1 MLSIIRAP
9 KSKLIY
15 LCKKQLLKRNYRNVN
30 LFKGL
35 SSIEELLPNV
45 ALDHKEKLIVYD
57 IGAHNGKWALTWIK
71 NYPNSKVFLFEAN
84 SIFNSQLAKIGKVYN
99 VVLSNESKKVNFY
112 SINGTGDSYYKE
124 NSAFYNNIT
133 PVERQTSSLDELVNS
148 ENLPLPKIIK
158 VDTQGSE
165 LDILLGSRVTIRNAL
180 YIIIECRLVTSQNM
194 NAPTVSEVI
203 QALAQLNFAPFKI
216 LEIHKNKHGI
226 LVEIDIVFKNGF
238 VYEDKQ

>member
-1 MLSIIRAP
+1 
-9 KSKLIY
+9 
-15 LCKKQLLKRNYRNVN
+15 
-30 LFKGL
+30 
-35 SSIEELLPNV
+35 
-45 ALDHKEKLIVYD
+45 VYD

-99 VVLSNESKKVNFY
+99 VVLSNKSKKVNFY
-112 SINGTGDSYYKE
+112 SINGTGDSYFKE
-124 NSAFYNNIT
+124 NSDKYNNVT

-165 LDILLGSRVTIRNAL
+165 LDILLGSRVTIANTL
-180 YIIIECRLVTSQNM
+180 YIIVECRLVTYRNM
-194 NAPTVSEVI
+194 NSPTVSEVI
-203 QALAQLNFAPFKI
+203 QFLAQLNFAPFKI
-216 LEIHKNKHGI
+216 LEIHENKHGI
-226 LVEIDIVFKNGF
+226 LVEIDIVFKNGV